1 MPDSYMQCPK
11 CGHKSAQPLPSD
23 TPCPACG
30 IYPFKWGKAF
40 KRVSNTPV
48 WADDVEGEERV
59 WGIQCLLQ
67 PLPEISS
74 MSFGGRVFAWI
85 FLSYWS
91 FSLIGADY
99 RDGEIFGSFMHNIL
113 LPIHEAGHVLFMP
126 FGEFL
131 TIFGGSLFQL
141 ALPFGIAVAF
151 VVKNRD
157 NFSAAI
163 VMWWTS
169 ISLLDLSPYIYD
181 ARHPQLIMLG
191 GHTGEDGPH
200 DWIYLLNTIGQIQNS
215 PQWGSICHGLG
226 SVLAVLALLGAAL
239 ILLQQHRRLKSTLAL

>member
-1 MPDSYMQCPK
+1 MTDTYIQCPK
-11 CGHKSAQPLPSD
+11 CGHKPAQALAND

-30 IYPFKWGKAF
+30 IYPFKWGTAF
-40 KRVSNTPV
+40 NRASNAPIWEHQDEPKVGARGMQQLLYPVSEMSTITF
-48 WADDVEGEERV
+48 
-59 WGIQCLLQ
+59 WGRLLAWGCLC
-67 PLPEISS
+67 
-74 MSFGGRVFAWI
+74 
-85 FLSYWS
+85 YWS
-91 FSLIGADY
+91 VFLIGADY
-99 RDGEIFGSFMHNIL
+99 RDGEMFGSFMHNIL
-113 LPIHEAGHVLFMP
+113 LTIHEAGHVLFIP

-131 TIFGGSLFQL
+131 TILGGSLFQL

-215 PQWGSICHGLG
+215 QQWGSICHGLG
-226 SVLAVLALLGAAL
+226 SVLAVIALSWAAL
-239 ILLQQHRRLKSTLAL
+239 ILYKQRSCLKSTLAL